1 MEGTVDVLIVSSRIE
16 NRRTL
21 LRALEGLPV
30 SPFCASTIEQAV
42 EVLVSHPM
50 AVIVCDE
57 RVPDGS
63 YRELLNLVLAQR
75 PLNRFVVVL
84 NTEEWKDYMEALK
97 IGVVDVL
104 RCPLQ
109 ATDIDI
115 ALTRAMRE
123 GRLAIPMTA

>member
-1 MEGTVDVLIVSSRIE
+1 METTVDVLIVSSRID

-21 LRALEGLPV
+21 LRALDGLPV
-30 SPFCASTIEQAV
+30 SAFCAFTIEQAM
-42 EVLVSHPM
+42 EVLASHPM

-63 YRELLNLVLAQR
+63 YRELLNMALAKR

-84 NTEEWKDYMEALK
+84 NTEEWKDYVEALK
-97 IGVVDVL
+97 LGVVDVL

-123 GRLAIPMTA
+123 GRKVIPMTA